1 MNRTHTCNA
10 LRPADAGQTV
20 TLVGWVDTK
29 RDLGGV
35 TFVDLRDRAGV
46 TQVVFRPGQGNL
58 QETAQ
63 RLKTESVIE
72 VIGQV
77 TARSAET
84 INAKLGTGAIE
95 VVATSIIVHN
105 ICADLPF
112 PMDDDKA
119 DKVNEDLRLEY
130 RFLDLRRPRNL
141 GLLKLRHAAGRAI
154 RHELD
159 EQGFLEVETP
169 TLFKSTPE
177 GAREFL
183 VPSRT
188 NPGEFYAL
196 TQSPQQYKQMLMVAG
211 VERYYQMARCYRD
224 EDLRL
229 EYRFLDLRRPRNIG
243 LLKLRAK
250 AARAIRAELDGQDF
264 LEIETPT
271 LFKSTPEGA
280 REFLVPS
287 RTNPGEFYA
296 LTQSPQQYKQMLMV
310 AGVER
315 YYQMARC
322 YRDEDLRA
330 DRQPEFTQVDLEM
343 SFIDREDMYKLIE
356 GILKRTWKETL
367 GVDIPTPFPR
377 MSYQE
382 AMDRFGIDKPDT
394 RFAME
399 IHDFTPLFKNSA
411 FKVFNG
417 AANTPGSVVRAINA
431 KGLADL
437 TQGELTNLETIA
449 KSQGAKGLAFIKVE
463 AGEWKS
469 PITKFFSEEEKAAL
483 KAELKI
489 EDGDII
495 FFAAAPWDQASNV
508 LGRIRLE
515 SAALLKA
522 KGRLSLPT
530 DQYNFLWVIEF
541 PLMLWDEEEKRYI
554 SAHHPFTAPVKE
566 DEPLLATD
574 PAKVRGQ
581 HYDIVLNGVE
591 LGGGS
596 IRIHNPAVQKRVFED
611 ILKIPQDL
619 VESRFGYM
627 LKAFAYGAPP
637 HGGIALGFDR
647 VVAMLAGRSSIR
659 DILAFPKNQ
668 NGRDLMADCPS
679 PVTAKQLRDL
689 RIRTVEEEAKPKA

>member
-10 LRPADAGQTV
+10 LRPADAGKTV

-63 RLKTESVIE
+63 RLKSESVIE
-72 VIGQV
+72 VVGQV
-77 TARSAET
+77 TARSPET
-84 INAKLGTGAIE
+84 VNAKLGTGAIE
-95 VVATSIIVHN
+95 VVATSIVVHN
-105 ICADLPF
+105 VCADLPF

-154 RHELD
+154 RNELD
-159 EQGFLEVETP
+159 EQGFLEV
-169 TLFKSTPE
+169 
-177 GAREFL
+177 
-183 VPSRT
+183 
-188 NPGEFYAL
+188 
-196 TQSPQQYKQMLMVAG
+196 
-211 VERYYQMARCYRD
+211 
-224 EDLRL
+224 
-229 EYRFLDLRRPRNIG
+229 
-243 LLKLRAK
+243 
-250 AARAIRAELDGQDF
+250 
-264 LEIETPT
+264 ETPT

-399 IHDFTPLFKNSA
+399 IQDFTPLFKNSA

-483 KAELKI
+483 KAALKI

-495 FFAAAPWDQASNV
+495 FFAAAPWEQASNV

-619 VESRFGYM
+619 VDSRFGYM
-627 LKAFAYGAPP
+627 LKAFSYGAPP

>member
-10 LRPADAGQTV
+10 LSPANAGQTV

-159 EQGFLEVETP
+159 EQGFLEV
-169 TLFKSTPE
+169 
-177 GAREFL
+177 
-183 VPSRT
+183 
-188 NPGEFYAL
+188 
-196 TQSPQQYKQMLMVAG
+196 
-211 VERYYQMARCYRD
+211 
-224 EDLRL
+224 
-229 EYRFLDLRRPRNIG
+229 
-243 LLKLRAK
+243 
-250 AARAIRAELDGQDF
+250 
-264 LEIETPT
+264 ETPT

-495 FFAAAPWDQASNV
+495 FFAAAPWEQASNV

>member
-35 TFVDLRDRAGV
+35 TFIDLRDREGV
-46 TQVVFRPGQGNL
+46 TQVVFNPGPN
-58 QETAQ
+58 QEIAQ
-63 RLKTESVIE
+63 RLKTESVIQ
-72 VIGQV
+72 ITGKV

-84 INAKLGTGAIE
+84 VNPKLGTGAVE
-95 VVATSIIVHN
+95 VVAATIEVHN
-105 ICADLPF
+105 VCADLPF

-119 DKVNEDLRLEY
+119 DKVN
-130 RFLDLRRPRNL
+130 
-141 GLLKLRHAAGRAI
+141 
-154 RHELD
+154 
-159 EQGFLEVETP
+159 
-169 TLFKSTPE
+169 
-177 GAREFL
+177 
-183 VPSRT
+183 
-188 NPGEFYAL
+188 
-196 TQSPQQYKQMLMVAG
+196 
-211 VERYYQMARCYRD
+211 

-250 AARAIRAELDGQDF
+250 AARAIRAELDSQDF

-399 IHDFTPLFKNSA
+399 IQDLTALFKNSA
-411 FKVFNG
+411 FKVFNT

-463 AGEWKS
+463 GGEWKS

-483 KAELKI
+483 KATLKI

-495 FFAAAPWDQASNV
+495 FFAAAPWEQASNV

-541 PLMLWDEEEKRYI
+541 PLMLWDEEEKRYL

-611 ILKIPQDL
+611 ILKIPQDM

-689 RIRTVEEEAKPKA
+689 RIRTVEEEKKA

>member
-35 TFVDLRDRAGV
+35 TFIDLRDREGV
-46 TQVVFRPGQGNL
+46 TQVVFNPGPN
-58 QETAQ
+58 QEIAQ
-63 RLKTESVIE
+63 RLKTESVIQ
-72 VIGQV
+72 VTGKV

-84 INAKLGTGAIE
+84 VNPKLGTGAVEVLAATIE
-95 VVATSIIVHN
+95 VHN
-105 ICADLPF
+105 VCADLPF

-119 DKVNEDLRLEY
+119 DKVN
-130 RFLDLRRPRNL
+130 
-141 GLLKLRHAAGRAI
+141 
-154 RHELD
+154 
-159 EQGFLEVETP
+159 
-169 TLFKSTPE
+169 
-177 GAREFL
+177 
-183 VPSRT
+183 
-188 NPGEFYAL
+188 
-196 TQSPQQYKQMLMVAG
+196 
-211 VERYYQMARCYRD
+211 

-399 IHDFTPLFKNSA
+399 IQDLTALFKNSA
-411 FKVFNG
+411 FKVFHG

-463 AGEWKS
+463 GGEWKS

-483 KAELKI
+483 KAALKI

-495 FFAAAPWDQASNV
+495 FFAAAPWEQASNV

-541 PLMLWDEEEKRYI
+541 PLMLWDEEEKRYL

-611 ILKIPQDL
+611 ILKIPQDM

-679 PVTAKQLRDL
+679 PVTPKQLRDL
-689 RIRTVEEEAKPKA
+689 RIRTVEEEKKA

>member
-1 MNRTHTCNA
+1 MKRTHTCNA
-10 LRPADAGQTV
+10 LRPGDAGQTV

-35 TFVDLRDRAGV
+35 TFVDLRDREGV
-46 TQVVFRPGQGNL
+46 TQVVFNPGASGI
-58 QETAQ
+58 QELAQ

-72 VIGQV
+72 VTGQV
-77 TARSAET
+77 RARTAET
-84 INAKLGTGAIE
+84 ANPRIATGSVE
-95 VVATSIIVHN
+95 VAATALAVLN
-105 ICADLPF
+105 TCADLPF

-141 GLLKLRHAAGRAI
+141 GLLKLRA
-154 RHELD
+154 
-159 EQGFLEVETP
+159 Q
-169 TLFKSTPE
+169 
-177 GAREFL
+177 
-183 VPSRT
+183 
-188 NPGEFYAL
+188 
-196 TQSPQQYKQMLMVAG
+196 
-211 VERYYQMARCYRD
+211 
-224 EDLRL
+224 
-229 EYRFLDLRRPRNIG
+229 
-243 LLKLRAK
+243 
-250 AARAIRAELDGQDF
+250 AARAIRAELDGQGF

-287 RTNPGEFYA
+287 RANPGQFYA

-343 SFIDREDMYKLIE
+343 SFIDREDMYRLIE
-356 GILKRTWKETL
+356 GVLRRTWKETL
-367 GVDIPTPFPR
+367 GVDLPTPFPR
-377 MSYQE
+377 MTYRE

-394 RFAME
+394 RFGLE
-399 IHDFTPLFKNSA
+399 IQDLTDLFKGSA
-411 FKVFNG
+411 FKVF
-417 AANTPGSVVRAINA
+417 AAAADTPGSVVRAINA
-431 KGLADL
+431 KGLADI

-449 KSQGAKGLAFIKVE
+449 KAAGAKGLAFIKCE
-463 AGEWKS
+463 GGEWKS
-469 PITKFFSEEEKAAL
+469 PIVKFFTEAE
-483 KAELKI
+483 KAELSRRLGI
-489 EDGDII
+489 ADGDIV
-495 FFAAAPWDQASNV
+495 FFAAAPWEQASTI

-515 SAALLKA
+515 SAQLLR
-522 KGRLSLPT
+522 GRGRMTLRP
-530 DQYNFLWVIEF
+530 DQWNFLWVIEF
-541 PLMLWDEEEKRYI
+541 PLMLWDEEEKRHV
-554 SAHHPFTAPVKE
+554 SAHHPFTAPVEE

-596 IRIHNPAVQKRVFED
+596 IRIHNPAVQKRVFEEV
-611 ILKIPQDL
+611 LKIPQDL

-627 LKAFAYGAPP
+627 LKAFSFGAPP

-668 NGRDLMADCPS
+668 NGRDLMADCPG
-679 PVTAKQLRDL
+679 PVSARQLREL
-689 RIRTVEEEAKPKA
+689 RIRAADEEPRPKA

>member
-1 MNRTHTCNA
+1 MTRTHACNA

-77 TARSAET
+77 TARSADT
-84 INAKLGTGAIE
+84 VNAKLGTGAIE

-154 RHELD
+154 RNELD
-159 EQGFLEVETP
+159 EQGFLEV
-169 TLFKSTPE
+169 
-177 GAREFL
+177 
-183 VPSRT
+183 
-188 NPGEFYAL
+188 
-196 TQSPQQYKQMLMVAG
+196 
-211 VERYYQMARCYRD
+211 
-224 EDLRL
+224 
-229 EYRFLDLRRPRNIG
+229 
-243 LLKLRAK
+243 
-250 AARAIRAELDGQDF
+250 
-264 LEIETPT
+264 ETPT

-399 IHDFTPLFKNSA
+399 IQDFTPLFKNSA

-483 KAELKI
+483 KTALKI

-495 FFAAAPWDQASNV
+495 FFAAAPWEQASNV

-619 VESRFGYM
+619 VDSRFGYM
-627 LKAFAYGAPP
+627 LKAFSYGAPP

>member
-35 TFVDLRDRAGV
+35 TFIDLRDREGV
-46 TQVVFRPGQGNL
+46 TQVVFNPGPN
-58 QETAQ
+58 QEVAQ
-63 RLKTESVIE
+63 RLKTESVIQ
-72 VIGQV
+72 ITGKV

-84 INAKLGTGAIE
+84 VNPKLGTGAVE
-95 VVATSIIVHN
+95 VVAATIEVHN
-105 ICADLPF
+105 VCADLPF

-119 DKVNEDLRLEY
+119 DKVN
-130 RFLDLRRPRNL
+130 
-141 GLLKLRHAAGRAI
+141 
-154 RHELD
+154 
-159 EQGFLEVETP
+159 
-169 TLFKSTPE
+169 
-177 GAREFL
+177 
-183 VPSRT
+183 
-188 NPGEFYAL
+188 
-196 TQSPQQYKQMLMVAG
+196 
-211 VERYYQMARCYRD
+211 

-250 AARAIRAELDGQDF
+250 AARAIRAELDSQDF

-399 IHDFTPLFKNSA
+399 IQDLTGLFKNSA
-411 FKVFNG
+411 FKVFHG

-463 AGEWKS
+463 GGEWKS

-483 KAELKI
+483 KATLKI

-495 FFAAAPWDQASNV
+495 FFAAAPWEQASNV

-541 PLMLWDEEEKRYI
+541 PLMLWDEEEKRYL

-611 ILKIPQDL
+611 ILKIPQDM

-679 PVTAKQLRDL
+679 PVTPKQLRDL
-689 RIRTVEEEAKPKA
+689 RIRTVEEEKKA

>member
-1 MNRTHTCNA
+1 MKRTHNCNA
-10 LRPADAGQTV
+10 LRPSDAGKTV

-35 TFVDLRDRAGV
+35 TFVDLRDREGV
-46 TQVVFRPGQGNL
+46 TQVVFNPGATGI
-58 QETAQ
+58 QELAQ

-72 VIGQV
+72 VSGLV
-77 TARSAET
+77 RARTTET
-84 INAKLGTGAIE
+84 TNQKLATGSIE
-95 VVATSIIVHN
+95 VAATSLTVHN
-105 ICADLPF
+105 VCADLPF

-141 GLLKLRHAAGRAI
+141 GLLKMRAQAARSIRA
-154 RHELD
+154 ELD
-159 EQGFLEVETP
+159 GQGFLEVETP

-183 VPSRT
+183 VPSR
-188 NPGEFYAL
+188 
-196 TQSPQQYKQMLMVAG
+196 V
-211 VERYYQMARCYRD
+211 
-224 EDLRL
+224 
-229 EYRFLDLRRPRNIG
+229 
-243 LLKLRAK
+243 
-250 AARAIRAELDGQDF
+250 
-264 LEIETPT
+264 
-271 LFKSTPEGA
+271 
-280 REFLVPS
+280 
-287 RTNPGEFYA
+287 NPGEFYA

-343 SFIDREDMYKLIE
+343 SFIDREDMYRLIE
-356 GILKRTWKETL
+356 GVLKRTWKETL
-367 GVDIPTPFPR
+367 GIDIPTPFPR

-394 RFAME
+394 RFAFE
-399 IHDFTPLFKNSA
+399 IQDFTDLFKAST
-411 FKVFNG
+411 FKVFAA

-431 KGLADL
+431 KGLADI

-449 KSQGAKGLAFIKVE
+449 KAAGAKGLAFIKCE

-469 PITKFFSEEEKAAL
+469 PIVKFFTDAEKT
-483 KAELKI
+483 ELNRRLNI
-489 EDGDII
+489 QDGDIV
-495 FFAAAPWDQASNV
+495 FFAAAPWEQASTI

-522 KGRLSLPT
+522 RGKLNIPT

-541 PLMLWDEEEKRYI
+541 PLMLWDADEQRYI
-554 SAHHPFTAPVKE
+554 SAHHPFTAPVVE
-566 DEPLLATD
+566 DQPLLATD
-574 PAKVRGQ
+574 PSKVRGQ

-596 IRIHNPAVQKRVFED
+596 IRIHNPVMQKRVFED

-627 LKAFAYGAPP
+627 LKAFSYGAPP

-668 NGRDLMADCPS
+668 NGRDLMADCPG
-679 PVTAKQLRDL
+679 PVSARQLRDV
-689 RIRTVEEEAKPKA
+689 RIQVVADEPKPKA

>member
-35 TFVDLRDRAGV
+35 TFIDLRDREGL
-46 TQVVFRPGQGNL
+46 TQVVFNPGAN
-58 QETAQ
+58 QEVAQ

-72 VIGQV
+72 ITGKV
-77 TARSAET
+77 TARSPET
-84 INAKLGTGAIE
+84 VNPKLGTGAVE
-95 VVATSIIVHN
+95 VVAATIEVHN
-105 ICADLPF
+105 VCADLPF

-119 DKVNEDLRLEY
+119 DKVN
-130 RFLDLRRPRNL
+130 
-141 GLLKLRHAAGRAI
+141 
-154 RHELD
+154 
-159 EQGFLEVETP
+159 
-169 TLFKSTPE
+169 
-177 GAREFL
+177 
-183 VPSRT
+183 
-188 NPGEFYAL
+188 
-196 TQSPQQYKQMLMVAG
+196 
-211 VERYYQMARCYRD
+211 

-399 IHDFTPLFKNSA
+399 IHDLTARFQNSA
-411 FKVFNG
+411 FKVFHG

-463 AGEWKS
+463 GGEWKS
-469 PITKFFSEEEKAAL
+469 PITKFFSDEEKAAL
-483 KAELKI
+483 KATLKI
-489 EDGDII
+489 ADGDII
-495 FFAAAPWDQASNV
+495 FFAAAPWEQASNV

-541 PLMLWDEEEKRYI
+541 PLMLWDEEEKRYL

-596 IRIHNPAVQKRVFED
+596 IRIHNPAVQKRVFEE

-679 PVTAKQLRDL
+679 PVSAKQLRDL
-689 RIRTVEEEAKPKA
+689 RIRTVEEEKKA

>member
-35 TFVDLRDRAGV
+35 TFIDLRDREGL
-46 TQVVFRPGQGNL
+46 TQVVFNPGPN
-58 QETAQ
+58 QEVAQ
-63 RLKTESVIE
+63 RLKTESVIQ
-72 VIGQV
+72 VTGKV
-77 TARSAET
+77 TARSPET
-84 INAKLGTGAIE
+84 VNPKLGTGAVEVLAATIE
-95 VVATSIIVHN
+95 VHN
-105 ICADLPF
+105 VCADLPF

-119 DKVNEDLRLEY
+119 DKVN
-130 RFLDLRRPRNL
+130 
-141 GLLKLRHAAGRAI
+141 
-154 RHELD
+154 
-159 EQGFLEVETP
+159 
-169 TLFKSTPE
+169 
-177 GAREFL
+177 
-183 VPSRT
+183 
-188 NPGEFYAL
+188 
-196 TQSPQQYKQMLMVAG
+196 
-211 VERYYQMARCYRD
+211 

-399 IHDFTPLFKNSA
+399 IQDLTGLFKNSA
-411 FKVFNG
+411 FKVFHG

-463 AGEWKS
+463 GGEWKS

-483 KAELKI
+483 KATLKI

-495 FFAAAPWDQASNV
+495 FFAAAPWEQASNV

-541 PLMLWDEEEKRYI
+541 PLMLWDEEEKRYL

-679 PVTAKQLRDL
+679 PVTPKQLRDL
-689 RIRTVEEEAKPKA
+689 RIRTVEEEKKA

>member
-1 MNRTHTCNA
+1 MKRTHTCNA

-35 TFVDLRDRAGV
+35 TFIDLRDREGV
-46 TQVVFRPGQGNL
+46 TQVVFNPGPN
-58 QETAQ
+58 QEIAQ
-63 RLKTESVIE
+63 RLKTESVIQ
-72 VIGQV
+72 VTGKV

-84 INAKLGTGAIE
+84 VNPKLGTGAVEVLAATIE
-95 VVATSIIVHN
+95 VHN
-105 ICADLPF
+105 VCADLPF

-119 DKVNEDLRLEY
+119 DKVN
-130 RFLDLRRPRNL
+130 
-141 GLLKLRHAAGRAI
+141 
-154 RHELD
+154 
-159 EQGFLEVETP
+159 
-169 TLFKSTPE
+169 
-177 GAREFL
+177 
-183 VPSRT
+183 
-188 NPGEFYAL
+188 
-196 TQSPQQYKQMLMVAG
+196 
-211 VERYYQMARCYRD
+211 

-399 IHDFTPLFKNSA
+399 IQDLTGLFKNSA

-463 AGEWKS
+463 GGEWKS

-483 KAELKI
+483 KATLKI

-495 FFAAAPWDQASNV
+495 FFAAAPWEQASNV

-541 PLMLWDEEEKRYI
+541 PLMLWDEEEKRYL

-611 ILKIPQDL
+611 ILKIPQDM

-679 PVTAKQLRDL
+679 PVTPKQLRDL
-689 RIRTVEEEAKPKA
+689 RIRTVEEEKKA

>member
-1 MNRTHTCNA
+1 MKRTHHCNA
-10 LRPADAGQTV
+10 LRPSDAGQTV

-35 TFVDLRDRAGV
+35 TFVDLRDREGV
-46 TQVVFRPGQGNL
+46 TQVVFNPGASGV
-58 QETAQ
+58 QEIAQ

-72 VIGQV
+72 ITGVV
-77 TARSAET
+77 RSRPADT
-84 INAKLGTGAIE
+84 LNPKIQTGE
-95 VVATSIIVHN
+95 VEVAASALFIHN
-105 ICADLPF
+105 TCADLPF

-141 GLLKLRHAAGRAI
+141 GLLRLRAQAARSIRA
-154 RHELD
+154 ELD
-159 EQGFLEVETP
+159 GQGFLEVETP

-183 VPSRT
+183 VPSR
-188 NPGEFYAL
+188 
-196 TQSPQQYKQMLMVAG
+196 V
-211 VERYYQMARCYRD
+211 
-224 EDLRL
+224 
-229 EYRFLDLRRPRNIG
+229 
-243 LLKLRAK
+243 
-250 AARAIRAELDGQDF
+250 
-264 LEIETPT
+264 
-271 LFKSTPEGA
+271 
-280 REFLVPS
+280 
-287 RTNPGEFYA
+287 NPGEFYA

-343 SFIDREDMYKLIE
+343 SFIDREDMYRLIE
-356 GILKRTWKETL
+356 GVLRRTWKETL
-367 GVDIPTPFPR
+367 GVDLPTPFPR
-377 MSYQE
+377 MTYRE

-394 RFAME
+394 RFGLE
-399 IHDFTPLFKNSA
+399 IQDLTDLFKGSA
-411 FKVFNG
+411 FKVF
-417 AANTPGSVVRAINA
+417 AAAADTPGSVVRAINA
-431 KGLADL
+431 KGLADI
-437 TQGELTNLETIA
+437 TQGELTNFENIA
-449 KSQGAKGLAFIKVE
+449 KSAGAKGLAFIKCE

-469 PITKFFSEEEKAAL
+469 PIVKFFSDEEKAAL
-483 KAELKI
+483 KQQLNI
-489 EDGDII
+489 EDGDIV
-495 FFAAAPWDQASNV
+495 FFAAAPWEQASTI

-515 SAALLKA
+515 SSYLLKA
-522 KGRLSLPT
+522 RGRMNLPA

-541 PLMLWDEEEKRYI
+541 PLMLWDEEEKRYL

-596 IRIHNPAVQKRVFED
+596 IRIHNPAVQKRVFEEV
-611 ILKIPQDL
+611 LKIPQDL

-627 LKAFAYGAPP
+627 LKAFSYGAPP

-679 PVTAKQLRDL
+679 PVSPRQLRDL
-689 RIRTVEEEAKPKA
+689 RIRTIEDEPRPKA

>member
-1 MNRTHTCNA
+1 MKRTHTCTA
-10 LRPADAGQTV
+10 LRPTDAGKTV

-35 TFVDLRDRAGV
+35 TFVDLRDREGV
-46 TQVVFRPGQGNL
+46 TQVVFNPGATGI
-58 QETAQ
+58 QELAQ

-72 VIGQV
+72 VSGLV
-77 TARSAET
+77 RARTTET
-84 INAKLGTGAIE
+84 TNQKLATGSIE
-95 VVATSIIVHN
+95 VAATSLTVHN
-105 ICADLPF
+105 VCADLPF

-141 GLLKLRHAAGRAI
+141 GLLKMRAQAARSIRA
-154 RHELD
+154 ELD
-159 EQGFLEVETP
+159 GQGFLEVETP

-183 VPSRT
+183 VPSR
-188 NPGEFYAL
+188 
-196 TQSPQQYKQMLMVAG
+196 V
-211 VERYYQMARCYRD
+211 
-224 EDLRL
+224 
-229 EYRFLDLRRPRNIG
+229 
-243 LLKLRAK
+243 
-250 AARAIRAELDGQDF
+250 
-264 LEIETPT
+264 
-271 LFKSTPEGA
+271 
-280 REFLVPS
+280 
-287 RTNPGEFYA
+287 NPGEFYA

-343 SFIDREDMYKLIE
+343 SFIDREDMYRLIE
-356 GILKRTWKETL
+356 GVLKRTWKETL
-367 GVDIPTPFPR
+367 GIDIPTPFPR

-394 RFAME
+394 RFAFE
-399 IHDFTPLFKNSA
+399 IQDFTDLFKAST
-411 FKVFNG
+411 FKVFAA

-431 KGLADL
+431 KGLADI
-437 TQGELTNLETIA
+437 TQGELANLETIA
-449 KSQGAKGLAFIKVE
+449 KAAGAKGLAFIKCE

-469 PITKFFSEEEKAAL
+469 PIVKFFTDAE
-483 KAELKI
+483 KAELNSRLNI
-489 EDGDII
+489 QDGDIV
-495 FFAAAPWDQASNV
+495 FFAAAPWEQASTI

-515 SAALLKA
+515 SASLLKA
-522 KGRLSLPT
+522 RGKLNIPT

-541 PLMLWDEEEKRYI
+541 PLMLWDADEQRYI
-554 SAHHPFTAPVKE
+554 SAHHPFTAPVVE
-566 DEPLLATD
+566 DEPLLVTD
-574 PAKVRGQ
+574 PSKVRGQ

-596 IRIHNPAVQKRVFED
+596 IRIHNPVMQKRVFED

-627 LKAFAYGAPP
+627 LKAFSYGAPP

-668 NGRDLMADCPS
+668 NGRDLMADCPG
-679 PVTAKQLRDL
+679 PVSARQLRDV
-689 RIRTVEEEAKPKA
+689 RIAVVVDEPKPKA

>member
-1 MNRTHTCNA
+1 MKRTHTCNA

-35 TFVDLRDRAGV
+35 TFVDLRDREGM
-46 TQVVFRPGQGNL
+46 TQVVFNPGADGI
-58 QETAQ
+58 QEIAQ

-72 VIGQV
+72 ITGKVR
-77 TARSAET
+77 ARSAET
-84 INAKLGTGAIE
+84 INAKLASGSIE
-95 VVATSIIVHN
+95 IAAETLTVHN

-119 DKVNEDLRLEY
+119 DKVN
-130 RFLDLRRPRNL
+130 
-141 GLLKLRHAAGRAI
+141 
-154 RHELD
+154 
-159 EQGFLEVETP
+159 
-169 TLFKSTPE
+169 
-177 GAREFL
+177 
-183 VPSRT
+183 
-188 NPGEFYAL
+188 
-196 TQSPQQYKQMLMVAG
+196 
-211 VERYYQMARCYRD
+211 

-399 IHDFTPLFKNSA
+399 IQDLTGLFKNSA
-411 FKVFNG
+411 FKVFQG

-463 AGEWKS
+463 GGEWKS

-483 KAELKI
+483 KATLKI

-495 FFAAAPWDQASNV
+495 FFAAAPWEQASNV

-541 PLMLWDEEEKRYI
+541 PLMLWDEEEKRYL

-611 ILKIPQDL
+611 ILKIPQDM

-679 PVTAKQLRDL
+679 PVTPKQLRDL
-689 RIRTVEEEAKPKA
+689 RIRTVEEEKKA

>member
-72 VIGQV
+72 VVGQV
-77 TARSAET
+77 TARSADT
-84 INAKLGTGAIE
+84 VNAKLGTGAIE
-95 VVATSIIVHN
+95 VVATSIVVHN

-159 EQGFLEVETP
+159 EQGFLEV
-169 TLFKSTPE
+169 
-177 GAREFL
+177 
-183 VPSRT
+183 
-188 NPGEFYAL
+188 
-196 TQSPQQYKQMLMVAG
+196 
-211 VERYYQMARCYRD
+211 
-224 EDLRL
+224 
-229 EYRFLDLRRPRNIG
+229 
-243 LLKLRAK
+243 
-250 AARAIRAELDGQDF
+250 
-264 LEIETPT
+264 ETPT

-483 KAELKI
+483 KTALKI

-495 FFAAAPWDQASNV
+495 FFAAAPWEQASNV

-619 VESRFGYM
+619 VDSRFGYM
-627 LKAFAYGAPP
+627 LKAFSYGAPP

>member
-10 LRPADAGQTV
+10 LSPADAGQTV

-159 EQGFLEVETP
+159 EQGFLEV
-169 TLFKSTPE
+169 
-177 GAREFL
+177 
-183 VPSRT
+183 
-188 NPGEFYAL
+188 
-196 TQSPQQYKQMLMVAG
+196 
-211 VERYYQMARCYRD
+211 
-224 EDLRL
+224 
-229 EYRFLDLRRPRNIG
+229 
-243 LLKLRAK
+243 
-250 AARAIRAELDGQDF
+250 
-264 LEIETPT
+264 ETPT

-495 FFAAAPWDQASNV
+495 FFAAAPWEQASNV

-541 PLMLWDEEEKRYI
+541 PLMLWDEEEKRYL
-554 SAHHPFTAPVKE
+554 SAHHPFTAPVVE

-627 LKAFAYGAPP
+627 LKAFSYGAPP

-679 PVTAKQLRDL
+679 PVAPKQLRDL
-689 RIRTVEEEAKPKA
+689 RIRLVEDEPKA

>member
-1 MNRTHTCNA
+1 MKRTHTCTA
-10 LRPADAGQTV
+10 LRPTDAGKTV

-35 TFVDLRDRAGV
+35 TFVDLRDREGV
-46 TQVVFRPGQGNL
+46 TQVVFNPGATGI
-58 QETAQ
+58 QELAQ

-72 VIGQV
+72 VSGLV
-77 TARSAET
+77 RARTTET
-84 INAKLGTGAIE
+84 TNQKLATGSIE
-95 VVATSIIVHN
+95 VAATSLTVHN
-105 ICADLPF
+105 VCADLPF

-141 GLLKLRHAAGRAI
+141 GLLKMRAQAARSIRA
-154 RHELD
+154 ELD
-159 EQGFLEVETP
+159 GQGFLEVETP

-183 VPSRT
+183 VPSR
-188 NPGEFYAL
+188 
-196 TQSPQQYKQMLMVAG
+196 V
-211 VERYYQMARCYRD
+211 
-224 EDLRL
+224 
-229 EYRFLDLRRPRNIG
+229 
-243 LLKLRAK
+243 
-250 AARAIRAELDGQDF
+250 
-264 LEIETPT
+264 
-271 LFKSTPEGA
+271 
-280 REFLVPS
+280 
-287 RTNPGEFYA
+287 NPGEFYA

-343 SFIDREDMYKLIE
+343 SFIDREDMYRLIE
-356 GILKRTWKETL
+356 GVLKRTWKETL
-367 GVDIPTPFPR
+367 GIDIPTPFPR

-394 RFAME
+394 RFAFE
-399 IHDFTPLFKNSA
+399 IQDFTDLFKAST
-411 FKVFNG
+411 FKVFAA

-431 KGLADL
+431 KGLADI

-449 KSQGAKGLAFIKVE
+449 KAAGAKGLAFIKCE

-469 PITKFFSEEEKAAL
+469 PIVKFFTDAE
-483 KAELKI
+483 KAELNSRLNI
-489 EDGDII
+489 QDGDIV
-495 FFAAAPWDQASNV
+495 FFAAAPWEQASTI

-515 SAALLKA
+515 SASLLKA
-522 KGRLSLPT
+522 RGKLNIPT

-541 PLMLWDEEEKRYI
+541 PLMLWDADEQRYI
-554 SAHHPFTAPVKE
+554 SAHHPFTAPVVE

-574 PAKVRGQ
+574 PSKVRGQ

-596 IRIHNPAVQKRVFED
+596 IRIHNPVMQKRVFED

-627 LKAFAYGAPP
+627 LKAFSYGAPP

-668 NGRDLMADCPS
+668 NGRDLMADCPG
-679 PVTAKQLRDL
+679 PVSARQLRDV
-689 RIRTVEEEAKPKA
+689 RIAVVVDEPKPKA

>member
-10 LRPADAGQTV
+10 LRPADAGKTV

-63 RLKTESVIE
+63 RLKSESVIE
-72 VIGQV
+72 VVGQV

-84 INAKLGTGAIE
+84 VNAKLGTGAIE
-95 VVATSIIVHN
+95 VVATSIVVHN
-105 ICADLPF
+105 VCADLPF

-154 RHELD
+154 RTELD
-159 EQGFLEVETP
+159 EQGFLEV
-169 TLFKSTPE
+169 
-177 GAREFL
+177 
-183 VPSRT
+183 
-188 NPGEFYAL
+188 
-196 TQSPQQYKQMLMVAG
+196 
-211 VERYYQMARCYRD
+211 
-224 EDLRL
+224 
-229 EYRFLDLRRPRNIG
+229 
-243 LLKLRAK
+243 
-250 AARAIRAELDGQDF
+250 
-264 LEIETPT
+264 ETPT

-399 IHDFTPLFKNSA
+399 IQDFTPLFRNSA

-463 AGEWKS
+463 GGEWKS

-483 KAELKI
+483 KAALKI
-489 EDGDII
+489 EDGDIV
-495 FFAAAPWDQASNV
+495 FFAAAPWEQASNV

-619 VESRFGYM
+619 VDSRFGYM
-627 LKAFAYGAPP
+627 LKAFSYGAPP

>member
-154 RHELD
+154 RNELD
-159 EQGFLEVETP
+159 QQGFLEV
-169 TLFKSTPE
+169 
-177 GAREFL
+177 
-183 VPSRT
+183 
-188 NPGEFYAL
+188 
-196 TQSPQQYKQMLMVAG
+196 
-211 VERYYQMARCYRD
+211 
-224 EDLRL
+224 
-229 EYRFLDLRRPRNIG
+229 
-243 LLKLRAK
+243 
-250 AARAIRAELDGQDF
+250 
-264 LEIETPT
+264 ETPT

-394 RFAME
+394 RFGME

-483 KAELKI
+483 KTALKI

-495 FFAAAPWDQASNV
+495 FFAAAPWEQASNV

-596 IRIHNPAVQKRVFED
+596 IRIHNPAVQKRVFEE

-627 LKAFAYGAPP
+627 LKAFSYGAPP

-689 RIRTVEEEAKPKA
+689 RIRTVEEEAKPKV

>member
-35 TFVDLRDRAGV
+35 TFIDLRDREGV
-46 TQVVFRPGQGNL
+46 TQVVFNPGPN
-58 QETAQ
+58 QEIAQ
-63 RLKTESVIE
+63 RLKTESVIQ
-72 VIGQV
+72 VTGKV

-84 INAKLGTGAIE
+84 VNPKLGTGAVEVLAATIE
-95 VVATSIIVHN
+95 VHN
-105 ICADLPF
+105 VCADLPF

-119 DKVNEDLRLEY
+119 DKVN
-130 RFLDLRRPRNL
+130 
-141 GLLKLRHAAGRAI
+141 
-154 RHELD
+154 
-159 EQGFLEVETP
+159 
-169 TLFKSTPE
+169 
-177 GAREFL
+177 
-183 VPSRT
+183 
-188 NPGEFYAL
+188 
-196 TQSPQQYKQMLMVAG
+196 
-211 VERYYQMARCYRD
+211 

-399 IHDFTPLFKNSA
+399 IQDLTGLFKHSA

-463 AGEWKS
+463 GGEWKS

-483 KAELKI
+483 KATLKI

-495 FFAAAPWDQASNV
+495 FFAAAPWEQASNV

-541 PLMLWDEEEKRYI
+541 PLMLWDEEEKRYL

-611 ILKIPQDL
+611 ILKIPQDM

-679 PVTAKQLRDL
+679 PVTPKQLRDL
-689 RIRTVEEEAKPKA
+689 RIRTVEEEKKA

>member
-77 TARSAET
+77 TARSADT
-84 INAKLGTGAIE
+84 VNAKLGTGAIE

-105 ICADLPF
+105 VCADLPF

-159 EQGFLEVETP
+159 EQGFLEV
-169 TLFKSTPE
+169 
-177 GAREFL
+177 
-183 VPSRT
+183 
-188 NPGEFYAL
+188 
-196 TQSPQQYKQMLMVAG
+196 
-211 VERYYQMARCYRD
+211 
-224 EDLRL
+224 
-229 EYRFLDLRRPRNIG
+229 
-243 LLKLRAK
+243 
-250 AARAIRAELDGQDF
+250 
-264 LEIETPT
+264 ETPT

-399 IHDFTPLFKNSA
+399 IQDFTPLFKNSA

-483 KAELKI
+483 KAALKI

-495 FFAAAPWDQASNV
+495 FFAAAPWEQASNV

-619 VESRFGYM
+619 VDSRFGYM
-627 LKAFAYGAPP
+627 LKAFSYGAPP

>member
-35 TFVDLRDRAGV
+35 TFIDLRDREGV
-46 TQVVFRPGQGNL
+46 TQVVFNPGPN
-58 QETAQ
+58 QEVAQ
-63 RLKTESVIE
+63 RLKTESVIQ
-72 VIGQV
+72 ITGKV

-84 INAKLGTGAIE
+84 VNPKLGTGAVEVLAATIE
-95 VVATSIIVHN
+95 VHN
-105 ICADLPF
+105 VCADLPF

-119 DKVNEDLRLEY
+119 DKVN
-130 RFLDLRRPRNL
+130 
-141 GLLKLRHAAGRAI
+141 
-154 RHELD
+154 
-159 EQGFLEVETP
+159 
-169 TLFKSTPE
+169 
-177 GAREFL
+177 
-183 VPSRT
+183 
-188 NPGEFYAL
+188 
-196 TQSPQQYKQMLMVAG
+196 
-211 VERYYQMARCYRD
+211 

-356 GILKRTWKETL
+356 GILRRTWKETL

-399 IHDFTPLFKNSA
+399 IQDLTGLFKNSA
-411 FKVFNG
+411 FKVFHG

-463 AGEWKS
+463 GGEWKS

-483 KAELKI
+483 KATLKI
-489 EDGDII
+489 EDGDIV
-495 FFAAAPWDQASNV
+495 FFAAAPWEQASNV

-541 PLMLWDEEEKRYI
+541 PLMLWDEEEKRYL

-611 ILKIPQDL
+611 ILKIPQDM

-679 PVTAKQLRDL
+679 PVTPKQLRDL
-689 RIRTVEEEAKPKA
+689 RIRTVEEEKKA

>member
-35 TFVDLRDRAGV
+35 TFIDLRDREGL
-46 TQVVFRPGQGNL
+46 TQVVFNPGPN
-58 QETAQ
+58 QEVAQ
-63 RLKTESVIE
+63 RLKTESVIQ
-72 VIGQV
+72 VTGKV
-77 TARSAET
+77 TARSPET
-84 INAKLGTGAIE
+84 VNPKLGTGAVEVLAATIE
-95 VVATSIIVHN
+95 VHN
-105 ICADLPF
+105 VCADLPF

-119 DKVNEDLRLEY
+119 DKVN
-130 RFLDLRRPRNL
+130 
-141 GLLKLRHAAGRAI
+141 
-154 RHELD
+154 
-159 EQGFLEVETP
+159 
-169 TLFKSTPE
+169 
-177 GAREFL
+177 
-183 VPSRT
+183 
-188 NPGEFYAL
+188 
-196 TQSPQQYKQMLMVAG
+196 
-211 VERYYQMARCYRD
+211 

-377 MSYQE
+377 MSYLE

-399 IHDFTPLFKNSA
+399 IQDLTGLFKNSA

-463 AGEWKS
+463 GGEWKS
-469 PITKFFSEEEKAAL
+469 PITKFFSEEEKTAL
-483 KAELKI
+483 KATLKI

-495 FFAAAPWDQASNV
+495 FFAAAPWEQASNV

-541 PLMLWDEEEKRYI
+541 PLMLWDEEEKRYL

-679 PVTAKQLRDL
+679 PVTPKQLRDL
-689 RIRTVEEEAKPKA
+689 RIRTVEEEKKA

>member
-1 MNRTHTCNA
+1 
-10 LRPADAGQTV
+10 
-20 TLVGWVDTK
+20 
-29 RDLGGV
+29 
-35 TFVDLRDRAGV
+35 
-46 TQVVFRPGQGNL
+46 
-58 QETAQ
+58 
-63 RLKTESVIE
+63 
-72 VIGQV
+72 
-77 TARSAET
+77 
-84 INAKLGTGAIE
+84 
-95 VVATSIIVHN
+95 
-105 ICADLPF
+105 
-112 PMDDDKA
+112 
-119 DKVNEDLRLEY
+119 VN
-130 RFLDLRRPRNL
+130 
-141 GLLKLRHAAGRAI
+141 
-154 RHELD
+154 
-159 EQGFLEVETP
+159 
-169 TLFKSTPE
+169 
-177 GAREFL
+177 
-183 VPSRT
+183 
-188 NPGEFYAL
+188 
-196 TQSPQQYKQMLMVAG
+196 
-211 VERYYQMARCYRD
+211 

-399 IHDFTPLFKNSA
+399 IQDFTALFKNSA

-463 AGEWKS
+463 GGEWKS

-483 KAELKI
+483 KAALKI

-495 FFAAAPWDQASNV
+495 FFAAAPWEQASNV

-541 PLMLWDEEEKRYI
+541 PLMLWDEEEKRYL

-611 ILKIPQDL
+611 ILKIPQDM

-679 PVTAKQLRDL
+679 PVTPKQLRDL
-689 RIRTVEEEAKPKA
+689 RIRTVEEEKKA

>member
-1 MNRTHTCNA
+1 MKRSHTCNA

-35 TFVDLRDRAGV
+35 TFIDLRDREGV
-46 TQVVFRPGQGNL
+46 TQVVFKQGPN
-58 QETAQ
+58 QEVAQ

-72 VIGQV
+72 VTGLV

-84 INAKLGTGAIE
+84 VNPKLGTGAIE
-95 VVATSIIVHN
+95 VVAATIEVHN
-105 ICADLPF
+105 VCADLPF

-119 DKVNEDLRLEY
+119 DKVN
-130 RFLDLRRPRNL
+130 
-141 GLLKLRHAAGRAI
+141 
-154 RHELD
+154 
-159 EQGFLEVETP
+159 
-169 TLFKSTPE
+169 
-177 GAREFL
+177 
-183 VPSRT
+183 
-188 NPGEFYAL
+188 
-196 TQSPQQYKQMLMVAG
+196 
-211 VERYYQMARCYRD
+211 

-250 AARAIRAELDGQDF
+250 AARAIRAELDSQDF

-399 IHDFTPLFKNSA
+399 IQDLTALFKNSA

-463 AGEWKS
+463 GGEWKS

-483 KAELKI
+483 KATLKI

-495 FFAAAPWDQASNV
+495 FFAAAPWEQASNV

-541 PLMLWDEEEKRYI
+541 PLMLWDEEEKRYL

-611 ILKIPQDL
+611 ILKIPQDM

-679 PVTAKQLRDL
+679 PVTPKQLRDL
-689 RIRTVEEEAKPKA
+689 RIRTVEEEKKA

>member
-1 MNRTHTCNA
+1 MKRTHTCNA

-84 INAKLGTGAIE
+84 INSKLGTGAIE

-154 RHELD
+154 RNELD
-159 EQGFLEVETP
+159 EQGFLEV
-169 TLFKSTPE
+169 
-177 GAREFL
+177 
-183 VPSRT
+183 
-188 NPGEFYAL
+188 
-196 TQSPQQYKQMLMVAG
+196 
-211 VERYYQMARCYRD
+211 
-224 EDLRL
+224 
-229 EYRFLDLRRPRNIG
+229 
-243 LLKLRAK
+243 
-250 AARAIRAELDGQDF
+250 
-264 LEIETPT
+264 ETPT

-367 GVDIPTPFPR
+367 GIDIPTPFPR

-399 IHDFTPLFKNSA
+399 IQDFTSLFKNSA

-483 KAELKI
+483 KTALKI

-495 FFAAAPWDQASNV
+495 FFAAAPWEQASNV

-596 IRIHNPAVQKRVFED
+596 IRIHNPAVQKRVFEE

-627 LKAFAYGAPP
+627 LKAFSYGAPP

>member
-10 LRPADAGQTV
+10 LSPADAGQTV

-224 EDLRL
+224 EDLR
-229 EYRFLDLRRPRNIG
+229 
-243 LLKLRAK
+243 
-250 AARAIRAELDGQDF
+250 
-264 LEIETPT
+264 
-271 LFKSTPEGA
+271 
-280 REFLVPS
+280 
-287 RTNPGEFYA
+287 
-296 LTQSPQQYKQMLMV
+296 
-310 AGVER
+310 
-315 YYQMARC
+315 
-322 YRDEDLRA
+322 A

-367 GVDIPTPFPR
+367 GVNIPTPFPR

-495 FFAAAPWDQASNV
+495 LFAAAPWEQASNV

-566 DEPLLATD
+566 DEPFLATD

-596 IRIHNPAVQKRVFED
+596 IRIHNPAMQKRVFED

-627 LKAFAYGAPP
+627 LKAFSYGAPP

>member
-10 LRPADAGQTV
+10 LRPADAGKTV

-63 RLKTESVIE
+63 RLKSESVIE
-72 VIGQV
+72 VVGQV

-84 INAKLGTGAIE
+84 VNPKLGTGAIE
-95 VVATSIIVHN
+95 VVAASIIVHN
-105 ICADLPF
+105 VCADLPF

-154 RHELD
+154 RNELD
-159 EQGFLEVETP
+159 DQGFLEV
-169 TLFKSTPE
+169 
-177 GAREFL
+177 
-183 VPSRT
+183 
-188 NPGEFYAL
+188 
-196 TQSPQQYKQMLMVAG
+196 
-211 VERYYQMARCYRD
+211 
-224 EDLRL
+224 
-229 EYRFLDLRRPRNIG
+229 
-243 LLKLRAK
+243 
-250 AARAIRAELDGQDF
+250 
-264 LEIETPT
+264 ETPT

-399 IHDFTPLFKNSA
+399 IQDFTPLFKNSA

-463 AGEWKS
+463 GGEWKS

-483 KAELKI
+483 KTALKI
-489 EDGDII
+489 EDGDIV
-495 FFAAAPWDQASNV
+495 FFAAAPWEQASNV

-515 SAALLKA
+515 SAALLKQ

-619 VESRFGYM
+619 VDSRFGYM
-627 LKAFAYGAPP
+627 LKAFSYGAPP

-689 RIRTVEEEAKPKA
+689 RIRTVEEEKKA

>member
-35 TFVDLRDRAGV
+35 TFVDLRDREGM
-46 TQVVFRPGQGNL
+46 TQVVFNPGANGI
-58 QETAQ
+58 QEIAQ

-72 VIGQV
+72 ITGKVR
-77 TARSAET
+77 ARSADT
-84 INAKLGTGAIE
+84 VNAKLATGSIE
-95 VVATSIIVHN
+95 ISAETLVVHN

-130 RFLDLRRPRNL
+130 RFLDLRRPRN
-141 GLLKLRHAAGRAI
+141 
-154 RHELD
+154 
-159 EQGFLEVETP
+159 
-169 TLFKSTPE
+169 
-177 GAREFL
+177 
-183 VPSRT
+183 
-188 NPGEFYAL
+188 
-196 TQSPQQYKQMLMVAG
+196 
-211 VERYYQMARCYRD
+211 
-224 EDLRL
+224 
-229 EYRFLDLRRPRNIG
+229 IG

-250 AARAIRAELDGQDF
+250 AARAIRAELDSQDF

-495 FFAAAPWDQASNV
+495 FFAAAPWEQASNV

-541 PLMLWDEEEKRYI
+541 PLMLWDEEEKRYL

-611 ILKIPQDL
+611 ILKIPQDM

-679 PVTAKQLRDL
+679 PVTPKQLRDL
-689 RIRTVEEEAKPKA
+689 RIRTVEEEKKA

>member
-1 MNRTHTCNA
+1 MKRTHTCNA

-35 TFVDLRDRAGV
+35 TFVDLRDREGM
-46 TQVVFRPGQGNL
+46 TQVVFNPGANGI
-58 QETAQ
+58 QEIAQ

-72 VIGQV
+72 ITGKVR
-77 TARSAET
+77 ARSAET
-84 INAKLGTGAIE
+84 INAKLASGSIE
-95 VVATSIIVHN
+95 IAAETLTVHN

-119 DKVNEDLRLEY
+119 DKVN
-130 RFLDLRRPRNL
+130 
-141 GLLKLRHAAGRAI
+141 
-154 RHELD
+154 
-159 EQGFLEVETP
+159 
-169 TLFKSTPE
+169 
-177 GAREFL
+177 
-183 VPSRT
+183 
-188 NPGEFYAL
+188 
-196 TQSPQQYKQMLMVAG
+196 
-211 VERYYQMARCYRD
+211 

-367 GVDIPTPFPR
+367 GIDIPTPFPR
-377 MSYQE
+377 MAYQE

-394 RFAME
+394 RFGME
-399 IHDFTPLFKNSA
+399 IQDLTALFKNSS
-411 FKVFNG
+411 FKVFHG

-431 KGLADL
+431 KGLADI
-437 TQGELTNLETIA
+437 TQGELTNFETIA
-449 KSQGAKGLAFIKVE
+449 KSQGAKGLAFIKCE

-469 PITKFFSEEEKAAL
+469 PIVKFFSDEEKAAL
-483 KAELKI
+483 KQQLNI
-489 EDGDII
+489 EDGDIV
-495 FFAAAPWDQASNV
+495 FFAAAPWEQASTI

-515 SAALLKA
+515 SSYLLKA
-522 KGRLSLPT
+522 RGRMNLPT

-554 SAHHPFTAPVKE
+554 SAHHPFTAPVVA

-627 LKAFAYGAPP
+627 LKAFSYGAPP

-668 NGRDLMADCPS
+668 NGRDLMAECPS
-679 PVTAKQLRDL
+679 PVSPKQLRDL
-689 RIRTVEEEAKPKA
+689 RIRVVDEEPKPKA

>member
-1 MNRTHTCNA
+1 MSRTHNCNA
-10 LRPADAGQTV
+10 LRPADAGKTV
-20 TLVGWVDTK
+20 TLAGWVDTK

-35 TFVDLRDRAGV
+35 TFIDLRDREGV
-46 TQVVFRPGQGNL
+46 TQVVFNPGADGV
-58 QETAQ
+58 QEIAQ
-63 RLKTESVIE
+63 RLKTESVIR
-72 VIGQV
+72 V
-77 TARSAET
+77 TGIVRARTAET
-84 INAKLGTGAIE
+84 VNPKIGTGAVE
-95 VVATSIIVHN
+95 VAASGLVVLNT
-105 ICADLPF
+105 CADLPF

-141 GLLKLRHAAGRAI
+141 GLLKLRA
-154 RHELD
+154 
-159 EQGFLEVETP
+159 Q
-169 TLFKSTPE
+169 
-177 GAREFL
+177 
-183 VPSRT
+183 
-188 NPGEFYAL
+188 
-196 TQSPQQYKQMLMVAG
+196 
-211 VERYYQMARCYRD
+211 
-224 EDLRL
+224 
-229 EYRFLDLRRPRNIG
+229 
-243 LLKLRAK
+243 
-250 AARAIRAELDGQDF
+250 AARAIRAELDGQGF

-287 RTNPGEFYA
+287 RVNPGEFYA

-343 SFIDREDMYKLIE
+343 SFIDREDMYRLIE
-356 GILKRTWKETL
+356 AVLRRTWKETL

-377 MSYQE
+377 MSYRE

-394 RFAME
+394 RFGLE
-399 IHDFTPLFKNSA
+399 IQDLTDLFKGSA
-411 FKVFNG
+411 FKVFAA
-417 AANTPGSVVRAINA
+417 AANAEGSVVRAINA
-431 KGLADL
+431 KGLADI

-449 KSQGAKGLAFIKVE
+449 KAAGAKGLAFIKCE

-469 PITKFFSEEEKAAL
+469 PIVKFFTDAEKAEL
-483 KAELKI
+483 KARLKI
-489 EDGDII
+489 EDGDIV
-495 FFAAAPWDQASNV
+495 FFAAAPWEQASTI

-515 SAALLKA
+515 SAQLLRA
-522 KGRLSLPT
+522 RGRMTLRP

-541 PLMLWDEEEKRYI
+541 PLMLWDEEEKRYV
-554 SAHHPFTAPVKE
+554 SAHHPFTAPVVE

-574 PAKVRGQ
+574 PSKVRGQ

-596 IRIHNPAVQKRVFED
+596 IRIHDPAVQKRVFED
-611 ILKIPQDL
+611 VLRIPQDL

-668 NGRDLMADCPS
+668 NGRDLMADCPG
-679 PVTAKQLRDL
+679 PVAPRQLRDL
-689 RIRTVEEEAKPKA
+689 RIKVAEDEPRPKA

>member
-1 MNRTHTCNA
+1 MNRTHKCHA
-10 LRPADAGQTV
+10 LKPADAGTTV

-35 TFVDLRDRAGV
+35 TFVDLRDREGI
-46 TQVVFRPGQGNL
+46 TQVVFNPGTDGL
-58 QETAQ
+58 QEVAQ

-72 VIGQV
+72 ITGVV
-77 TARSAET
+77 RVRTAET
-84 INAKLGTGAIE
+84 VNPKLATGKVE
-95 VVATSIIVHN
+95 VAATKLVVHN
-105 ICADLPF
+105 SCADLPF
-112 PMDDDKA
+112 PMEDDKA

-141 GLLKLRHAAGRAI
+141 GLLKLRAQAARSIRA
-154 RHELD
+154 ELD
-159 EQGFLEVETP
+159 SQDFLEVETP

-177 GAREFL
+177 GAREFI
-183 VPSRT
+183 VPSR
-188 NPGEFYAL
+188 
-196 TQSPQQYKQMLMVAG
+196 V
-211 VERYYQMARCYRD
+211 
-224 EDLRL
+224 
-229 EYRFLDLRRPRNIG
+229 
-243 LLKLRAK
+243 
-250 AARAIRAELDGQDF
+250 
-264 LEIETPT
+264 
-271 LFKSTPEGA
+271 
-280 REFLVPS
+280 
-287 RTNPGEFYA
+287 NPGEFYA

-343 SFIDREDMYKLIE
+343 SFIDREDMYRLIE
-356 GILKRTWKETL
+356 GVLKRTWKETL

-382 AMDRFGIDKPDT
+382 AMDRYGIDKPDT
-394 RFAME
+394 RFGCE
-399 IHDFTPLFKNSA
+399 IQDLTELFKSST
-411 FKVFNG
+411 FKVF
-417 AANTPGSVVRAINA
+417 AAAAQTPGSVVRAINA
-431 KGLADL
+431 KGLADI

-449 KSQGAKGLAFIKVE
+449 KAAGAKGLAFIKCE

-469 PITKFFSEEEKAAL
+469 PIVKFFSEEEKA
-483 KAELKI
+483 ELRRRLTI
-489 EDGDII
+489 EDGDLI
-495 FFAAAPWDQASNV
+495 FFAAAPWEQASTI

-522 KGRLSLPT
+522 RGRLHLPA

-541 PLMLWDEEEKRYI
+541 PLMLWDADEQRYL
-554 SAHHPFTAPVKE
+554 SAHHPFTAPVVE

-574 PAKVRGQ
+574 PSKVRGQ

-627 LKAFAYGAPP
+627 LKAFSFGAPP

-659 DILAFPKNQ
+659 DVLAFPKNQ

-679 PVTAKQLRDL
+679 PVSARQLRDV
-689 RIRTVEEEAKPKA
+689 RIALVEDAPKPKV

>member
-35 TFVDLRDRAGV
+35 TFIDLRDREGV
-46 TQVVFRPGQGNL
+46 TQVVFNPGPN
-58 QETAQ
+58 QEIAQ
-63 RLKTESVIE
+63 RLKTESVIQ
-72 VIGQV
+72 VAGKV

-84 INAKLGTGAIE
+84 VNPKLGTGAVE
-95 VVATSIIVHN
+95 VVAATIEVHN
-105 ICADLPF
+105 VCADLPF

-130 RFLDLRRPRNL
+130 RFLDLRRPRN
-141 GLLKLRHAAGRAI
+141 
-154 RHELD
+154 
-159 EQGFLEVETP
+159 
-169 TLFKSTPE
+169 
-177 GAREFL
+177 
-183 VPSRT
+183 
-188 NPGEFYAL
+188 
-196 TQSPQQYKQMLMVAG
+196 
-211 VERYYQMARCYRD
+211 
-224 EDLRL
+224 
-229 EYRFLDLRRPRNIG
+229 IG
-243 LLKLRAK
+243 LLKLRAQ

-399 IHDFTPLFKNSA
+399 IQDLTGLFKNSA
-411 FKVFNG
+411 FKVFHG

-463 AGEWKS
+463 GGEWKS

-483 KAELKI
+483 KATLKI
-489 EDGDII
+489 EDGDIL
-495 FFAAAPWDQASNV
+495 FFAAAPWEQASNV

-541 PLMLWDEEEKRYI
+541 PLMLWDEEEKRYL

-611 ILKIPQDL
+611 ILKIPQDM

-679 PVTAKQLRDL
+679 PVTPKQLRDL
-689 RIRTVEEEAKPKA
+689 RIRTVEEEKKA